1 MGVLALTNMYVAINS
16 VDMSDH
22 VKGATLTLDSA
33 QLDPTAMGDGW
44 TKARGGLKSGGLQ
57 IEFLDDF
64 AAAETDVTLFPLF
77 GTVVAFEVRPDAG
90 AVSATNPKY
99 TGEVFIGQH
108 VVGGNVGEL
117 ATKGVTYPTS
127 GPVSRATS

>member
-44 TKARGGLKSGGLQ
+44 VKARGGLKSGQLQ

-64 AAAETDVTLFPLF
+64 AAAETDVTLWPLF
-77 GTVVAFEVRPDAG
+77 GTVVSFEVRPDAG
-90 AVSATNPKY
+90 SVSATNPKY
-99 TGEVFIGQH
+99 TGEVFISQH
-108 VVGGNVGEL
+108 TVGGNVGEL

-127 GPVSRATS
+127 GAVSRATS